1 MRMISAANPMEC
13 PMNDIARNVSRTVN
27 VTFDNG
33 RKCVSLSLDNSLGRM
48 DTLRRG
54 DIRLFVDKDDVTGR
68 VFRGGDK
75 SNIYASLENFE
86 TAMMWLKRTEWGMCS
101 VL

>member
-1 MRMISAANPMEC
+1 MISAANPMIQ
-13 PMNDIARNVSRTVN
+13 PMGNDVSKTVN

-48 DTLRRG
+48 NSLRRG
-54 DIRLFVDKDDVTGR
+54 DIRLFIDKDDVTGR

-75 SNIYASLENFE
+75 NNIHASLENFE
-86 TAMMWLKRTEWGMCS
+86 TAMTWLRRTEWGMS
-101 VL
+101 GVL